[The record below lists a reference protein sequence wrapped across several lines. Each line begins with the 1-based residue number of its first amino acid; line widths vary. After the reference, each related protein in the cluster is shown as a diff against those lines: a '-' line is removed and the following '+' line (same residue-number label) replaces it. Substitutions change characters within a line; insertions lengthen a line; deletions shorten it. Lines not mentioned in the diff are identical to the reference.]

1 MSIFLKK
8 IYILAALLMVLFLS
22 NPANVSA
29 QYQLGQFAGKAGYP
43 TGANVSLENKAQ
55 QIINIALSLVG
66 ILFLG
71 MSLYAGIKWMTARGN
86 EEHVTKAKDT
96 LEAAIIGMVV
106 VSISYAISN
115 IIFQKIQGV

>member
-1 MSIFLKK
+1 MSIFFKK
-8 IYILAALLMVLFLS
+8 IYILTILLMVFLFS
-22 NPANVSA
+22 TPVSA
-29 QYQLGQFAGKAGYP
+29 QYQLGEFAGKAGYP
-43 TGANVSLENKAQ
+43 TGANVSLESKAQ

-86 EEHVTKAKDT
+86 EENVTKAKDT

-115 IIFQKIQGV
+115 IIFQKIQGT